1 MAMAICSGPIYSM
14 HKSSTRPFLQKF
26 CFERGYKLEVVM
38 EVEFPLKKRFKGY
51 HKKEVAFTQV
61 DVIRLSPMEEKKIKP

>member
-1 MAMAICSGPIYSM
+1 
-14 HKSSTRPFLQKF
+14 L
-26 CFERGYKLEVVM
+26 ERGYRFEVVM

-61 DVIRLSPMEEKKIKP
+61 DVIRLSPIEEKGEKSMAEKEEKLI